1 MMWAININHTII
13 NSSTASGLYYS
24 IKRSTFSSKALPSK
38 ISGYRPDIYIAINTY
53 VAIYVAIWLD
63 IASHDYVATKSTK
76 ISTHTVFENVT
87 QLVKDL
93 HQYWDTETVGISPE
107 SKKSREGII
116 YGDKI

>member
-1 MMWAININHTII
+1 M
-13 NSSTASGLYYS
+13 
-24 IKRSTFSSKALPSK
+24 
-38 ISGYRPDIYIAINTY
+38 
-53 VAIYVAIWLD
+53 
-63 IASHDYVATKSTK
+63 KSTK

-93 HQYWDTETVGISPE
+93 HQYWDAETVGILPE